1 MSKEFTFNQHN
12 VCLNPELYKQWGEGI
27 DSWYITLCEYKG
39 SWNYGNRM
47 SGGAAMGSS
56 SPCSKPEKRKTREQ
70 AIEEATQKL
79 KKNAELALRK
89 PTDVNNNLEHK
100 KYAKMF
106 LEWYNSTILQPTLF

>member
-27 DSWYITLCEYKG
+27 DSWYITLCEFEGNWY
-39 SWNYGNRM
+39 YGYRM
-47 SGGAAMGSS
+47 SGGIAMGSS
-56 SPCSKPEKRKTREQ
+56 SPCSTSGNPFTRKG
-70 AIEEATQKL
+70 AIEKATEIL
-79 KKNAELALRK
+79 KANAELALRK
-89 PTDVNNNLEHK
+89 PVDINNSAEHK